1 MIYSI
6 FYLKN
11 SNYQVLLSELS
22 ELIRNH
28 NWIEFKF
35 FSSISQFSPWYWTLP
50 KAKSRAKTEINFLSI
65 QTDHISQKMKKTKNV
80 KPQTKHPYLKIKP
93 KQPWVVH
100 FIQFNQNNQKNN
112 EYRQKKIK
120 PKPPWV
126 YELYILYN
134 LSIMV
139 FFHKK
144 VRCTNIVNFIG
155 WKLRIFV

>member
-100 FIQFNQNNQKNN
+100 FIQFKHNGFLSQKGKMHQHC
-112 EYRQKKIK
+112 E
-120 PKPPWV
+120 
-126 YELYILYN
+126 
-134 LSIMV
+134 
-139 FFHKK
+139 FHWLE
-144 VRCTNIVNFIG
+144 TENICINYMKFY
-155 WKLRIFV
+155 